1 MRLEGGKKGKIRLE
15 EGDRGGHGLKK
26 GRRAIEKEEEKDGEV
41 FFVQMLG

>member
-1 MRLEGGKKGKIRLE
+1 MEGSSKRKIRLK

-26 GRRAIEKEEEKDGEV
+26 DRSAIEEEEKEGRDE